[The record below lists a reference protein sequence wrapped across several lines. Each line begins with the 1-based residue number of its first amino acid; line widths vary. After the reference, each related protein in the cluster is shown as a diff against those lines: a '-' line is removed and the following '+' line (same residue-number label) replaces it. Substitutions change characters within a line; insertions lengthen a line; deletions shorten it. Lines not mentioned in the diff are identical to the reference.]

1 MKKSLGNKIWILIE
15 KITYKILL
23 YIFKIIK
30 KKPSDEIFASFMQ
43 FVKFGI
49 VGISNTIIS
58 YIIYVV
64 SLLLFRIMGL
74 LSNIDYL
81 AAQAAA
87 FILSVIWS
95 FYWNNKIVFV
105 MHEREKRSIWLSLIK
120 TFISYSFTGL
130 FLNTV
135 LIIFWV
141 NVMHVSEFVAPII
154 NLLISVPINFVI
166 NKFWAFRGKIEN
178 ESR

>member
-1 MKKSLGNKIWILIE
+1 
-15 KITYKILL
+15 
-23 YIFKIIK
+23 
-30 KKPSDEIFASFMQ
+30 
-43 FVKFGI
+43 
-49 VGISNTIIS
+49 
-58 YIIYVV
+58 
-64 SLLLFRIMGL
+64 MGL